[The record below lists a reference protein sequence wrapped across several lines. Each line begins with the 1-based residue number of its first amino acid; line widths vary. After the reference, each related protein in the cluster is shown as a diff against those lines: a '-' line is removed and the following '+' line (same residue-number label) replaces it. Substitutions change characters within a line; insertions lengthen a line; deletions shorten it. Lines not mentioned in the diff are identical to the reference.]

1 MQIKNRQQML
11 MILAATALV
20 LLVGDHLVFS
30 PLVAAWKSRSAE
42 IADLRK
48 QVAKGT
54 DLIKRETTYRSRW
67 ENMSTNTLPLNTSL
81 AEQQVLKAFDS
92 WSQESRVGVN
102 SISPQWR
109 RDKDGYMTLE
119 CRVDAVGTISTL
131 SRFLYAL
138 EKDAMALRVES
149 LELTSKDKD
158 GAQLALGLQVSG
170 LVLLPKEETR

>member
-1 MQIKNRQQML
+1 MPIKNRQQML
-11 MILAATALV
+11 IIVAGAAFV

-30 PLVAAWKSRSAE
+30 PLVSAWKSRSAE

-48 QVAKGT
+48 QVTKGN
-54 DLIKRETTYRSRW
+54 DLLKRETVYRSRW
-67 ENMSTNTLPLNTSL
+67 ENMSTNTLPFNTSL
-81 AEQQVLKAFDS
+81 AEQQVLNAFDT
-92 WSQESRVGVN
+92 WSHESSVSVN

-119 CRVDAVGTISTL
+119 CRVDAAGTISTL

-138 EKDAMALRVES
+138 EKDPMALRVES
-149 LELTSKDKD
+149 LELTSKDKE
-158 GAQLALGLQVSG
+158 GSQLALGLQVSG

>member
-1 MQIKNRQQML
+1 MQIRNRQQML
-11 MILAATALV
+11 IIVAGVALA
-20 LLVGDHLVFS
+20 LLVGDRLVFS

-42 IADLRK
+42 IVDLRK
-48 QVAKGT
+48 QVGNGRKT
-54 DLIKRETTYRSRW
+54 LDRETVTRSRW
-67 ENMSTNTLPLNTSL
+67 QNMSTNTLPLNTSL
-81 AEQQVLKAFDS
+81 SEQKVLNAFDA
-92 WSQESRVGVN
+92 WSKNSRVSVN

-119 CRVDAVGTISTL
+119 CRVDAAGTISTL
-131 SRFLYAL
+131 SQFLHAI

-170 LVLLPKEETR
+170 LVLLPKEEAR